1 MACELAMKNTP
12 FALNTSSGTV
22 LYYAVRQHEPAHEKY
37 IHRNL
42 GQQLASLL
50 NMTYAGDHTP
60 QHQHQRPIYFIPS
73 STIVGLPQAQ
83 ALNIHQET
91 DLFGGVVP
99 HAFIGTKAITHP
111 LIAPH
116 AYAPTGWSL
125 DFPERV
131 KASVLNG
138 YTAFSLAD
146 AKQAG
151 LKLLA
156 YGPVRIKPVHATGGR
171 GQTRVNDPTALESVL
186 GALEEDQMAHE
197 GIVLEEHL
205 EDVKTYSVGQVRVAG
220 LQASYVGQQ
229 RLTPNN
235 SGELVY
241 GGSDLIVARGGFDDL
256 LRLNLTPCFRTAI
269 AQARVYDDAASA
281 CFPSF
286 FASRRNYDTA
296 CGLNSRGK
304 HSSGVLEQSWRVGGA
319 SAAEIA
325 ALTKFQTNPE
335 LRALH
340 ACTAEL
346 FGDQPSDLP
355 PEAVECFHGIDKGMG
370 LIRKFVWV
378 KDYDDH

>member
-1 MACELAMKNTP
+1 MTRP
-12 FALNTSSGTV
+12 SDALPPSRGTV

-37 IHRNL
+37 VHRNL
-42 GQQLASLL
+42 GQQLACLL
-50 NMTYAGDHTP
+50 NMTYAGDHTA
-60 QHQHQRPIYFIPS
+60 QHHHQPPIYFIPS

-83 ALNIHQET
+83 ALDIHQET

-116 AYAPTGWSL
+116 AHAPTGWSH

-131 KASVLNG
+131 KTSVLKG

-151 LKLLA
+151 LDLLEH
-156 YGPVRIKPVHATGGR
+156 GPVRIKPVHATGGR
-171 GQTRVNDPTALESVL
+171 GQTLVNNPAALDTALEKH
-186 GALEEDQMAHE
+186 EEDQITHD

-205 EDVKTYSVGQVRVAG
+205 EQVQTYSVGQVRVAG

-229 RLTPNN
+229 RLTSNN

-241 GGSDLIVARGGFDDL
+241 GGSDLLVARGGFDDL
-256 LRLNLTPCFRTAI
+256 LCLNLEPCFKVAI
-269 AQARVYDDAASA
+269 MQARVYDEAASA
-281 CFPSF
+281 CFPGF

-296 CGLNSRGK
+296 CGLNSKGRYT
-304 HSSGVLEQSWRVGGA
+304 SGVLEQSWRVGGA
-319 SAAEIA
+319 STAEVA
-325 ALTKFQTNPE
+325 ALTQFQANPE
-335 LRALH
+335 LRTLY
-340 ACTAEL
+340 ACTAET
-346 FGDQPSDLP
+346 FGDQHSDLP
-355 PEAVECFHGIDKGMG
+355 PEAVECFHGIDEGIG

-378 KDYDDH
+378 KDYDDQ